1 MANLWKKVIL
11 MINLEKICDI
21 VNVKN
26 ESCLKYGLDSV
37 TNRYGFIEDLR
48 VILND
53 EYDHEAVK
61 ARRVYE
67 YLYKALADD
76 LVIYPDL
83 FDDVDLMAEEEEEDA
98 YEKYFG
104 RLK

>member
-21 VNVKN
+21 VNAQT
-26 ESCLKYGLDSV
+26 ESNLKFALNNV
-37 TNRYGFIEDLR
+37 TNCYGFIEDLQE
-48 VILND
+48 ILND
-53 EYDHEAVK
+53 EYDHDAVK
-61 ARRVYE
+61 ERKVYD
-67 YLYKALADD
+67 YLYKRILGDME
-76 LVIYPDL
+76 IYPDL

>member
-1 MANLWKKVIL
+1 

-21 VNVKN
+21 VNAQN

-37 TNRYGFIEDLR
+37 TNRYGFIEDLQ

-53 EYDHEAVK
+53 EYDHDAVK
-61 ARRVYE
+61 ARRVYD
-67 YLYKALADD
+67 YLYKALAND

-83 FDDVDLMAEEEEEDA
+83 FDGVDLEDKEEEEDA

>member
-1 MANLWKKVIL
+1 MT
-11 MINLEKICDI
+11 INLQKVCDI
-21 VNVKN
+21 VNAQT
-26 ESCLKYGLDSV
+26 ESNLKYTLNNV

-53 EYDHEAVK
+53 EYDHDAVK
-61 ARRVYE
+61 ARRVYD

-83 FDDVDLMAEEEEEDA
+83 FDGVDLEDKEDEEEDA
-98 YEKYFG
+98 YEKYFR